1 MPELTEEEQK
11 TLRQG
16 LRMLARMIARRHL
29 AVRAA
34 AQAQGDGE
42 AESAH
47 AGGASANGNGTE
59 A

>member
-1 MPELTEEEQK
+1 MQKLTEEEQK

-16 LRMLARMIARRHL
+16 LRMLARMIARHQL

-34 AQAQGDGE
+34 AQAQGDHE

-47 AGGASANGNGTE
+47 AGGAGASRNGSE

>member
-1 MPELTEEEQK
+1 MQESTEEEQK

-16 LRMLARMIARRHL
+16 LRMLARLIARHQL
-29 AVRAA
+29 A
-34 AQAQGDGE
+34 AQAAARAQEDRE

-47 AGGASANGNGTE
+47 AGGASANGNGSE

>member
-16 LRMLARMIARRHL
+16 LRMLARMIARHQL
-29 AVRAA
+29 AAQAA
-34 AQAQGDGE
+34 AQAQGDRE

-47 AGGASANGNGTE
+47 AGGAGVSGNGSE

>member
-16 LRMLARMIARRHL
+16 MRLLARMIARHQL
-29 AVRAA
+29 AVQAA
-34 AQAQGDGE
+34 AQAQGDRE
-42 AESAH
+42 AERAH